1 MKVTSENNVS
11 LGSRHCASV
20 GIAAAYLAS
29 NIYSWREHLENPC
42 YVMKQSRCNCALV
55 GIAASC
61 FADNISQALR
71 SCELSTY

>member
-20 GIAAAYLAS
+20 GIAASYLAN
-29 NIYSWREHLENPC
+29 NIYSWHEHLKNAY

-61 FADNISQALR
+61 FADKISQALR
-71 SCELSTY
+71 SCELSTF